1 MHASNSNIHTERI
14 VATVTI
20 EEVTRLTGKTACVTP
35 AVCAW
40 YWTGQTHTPA
50 PVLIGVL
57 GAMPATLVSEPEKK
71 NPRHATQVITLM
83 DCMCSTHHNELLES
97 DICA

>member
-57 GAMPATLVSEPEKK
+57 RAMPATLVSEPEKK
-71 NPRHATQVITLM
+71 R
-83 DCMCSTHHNELLES
+83 ES
-97 DICA
+97 KFPSCYSSNHFDGLHVFYASQ